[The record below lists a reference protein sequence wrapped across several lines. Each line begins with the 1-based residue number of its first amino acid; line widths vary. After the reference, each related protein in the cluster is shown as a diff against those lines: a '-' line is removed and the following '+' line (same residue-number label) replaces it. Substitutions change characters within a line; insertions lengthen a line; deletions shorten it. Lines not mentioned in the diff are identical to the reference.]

1 MGFSYKMRAG
11 NIFIFKFH
19 LVNFNYF
26 LSQLSTFR
34 MPLDALPPLLAPLS
48 LPLSLLS
55 LLARLLP
62 FALRQ
67 LVLLAL
73 PWLANPFRPL
83 FVYLHELINIWNDF
97 LLWLAGA
104 FFVRWVILMFCL
116 GKYKPLSPH
125 PPLFHSPLLH
135 LAPASLFPCTCFNFF
150 AFGIK

>member
-34 MPLDALPPLLAPLS
+34 MPLDALPPLLS
-48 LPLSLLS
+48 SPLSLLS

-73 PWLANPFRPL
+73 PCLANPFRPL

-125 PPLFHSPLLH
+125 PSLFHSPLLH
-135 LAPASLFPCTCFNFF
+135 FTFPCTCFNFF